1 MAFEVGVDIMPPPDY
16 ASIARACG
24 AYGRMVEDPV
34 DVLPVLKEAIEQVR
48 GGKMAVVDVR
58 LERW

>member
-1 MAFEVGVDIMPPPDY
+1 
-16 ASIARACG
+16 
-24 AYGRMVEDPV
+24 MVEDPV